1 MVERIVNSK
10 IAARSVFNIGNV
22 KYAVFDAM
30 IEGVQVIDYEWRY
43 FYVNDSVARHGLST
57 KAALLGNTMM
67 EKYPGIENTEIFKT
81 FKQCMSK
88 RVTAEVLTEFVFPD
102 GSVGWFELSVQP
114 VPEGILILS
123 SDITQ
128 LKRVEAELK
137 QKLFERTQM
146 LAQITKQ
153 KHQLEEF
160 CQIIAHNLRAPLS
173 NLLLLSDMIKDSES
187 TEEKMHFMEIQKPVV
202 DLLHKTFEELV
213 DATQVR
219 MDYTIKRN
227 PVDLEKHIKRTLNSL
242 KKEIKNSNAIV
253 TYDFSDVPT
262 ISYSKKYIESI
273 LYNLISNAIKF
284 RSQEKTAKIHVRS
297 YKKDGWVCI
306 EVKDNGL
313 GIDMKKHKSD
323 LFKLHKTFHNH
334 PSAKGFGLFITKT
347 QIETLGGEIIAKS
360 KINNGSTFTAKLY
373 KTTDDE

>member
-1 MVERIVNSK
+1 MVEKMINST
-10 IAARSVFNIGNV
+10 IAAKSVFNRGNV
-22 KYAVFDAM
+22 KYSVFDTM
-30 IEGVQVIDYEWRY
+30 IEGVQVIDYDWRY

-57 KAALLGNTMM
+57 KQALLGHTMM
-67 EKYPGIENTEIFKT
+67 EKYPGIENTEVFKT
-81 FKQCMSK
+81 FKQCMIK
-88 RVTAEVLTEFVFPD
+88 RVSCEVFTEFVFPD

-128 LKRVEAELK
+128 LKRTEAELK

-153 KHQLEEF
+153 KRQLEEF

-173 NLLLLSDMIKDSES
+173 NLLLLSDMVKESES
-187 TEEKMHFMEIQKPVV
+187 TEEKLHFMEIQKPVV
-202 DLLHKTFEELV
+202 DSLHKTFEELV

-219 MDYTIKRN
+219 MDYTVKRH
-227 PVDLEKHIKRTLNSL
+227 VLALEKYTRSALKSL
-242 KKEIKNSNAIV
+242 KQEIKNAKAVV
-253 TYDFSDVPT
+253 TYDFSEVPT
-262 ISYSKKYIESI
+262 ISYAKKYIESI
-273 LYNLISNAIKF
+273 LFNLISNAIKF
-284 RSQEKTAKIHVRS
+284 SSPDKTAKIHIRS
-297 YKKDGWVCI
+297 YKKEGWLCL

-313 GIDMKKHKSD
+313 GIDMKKHKHD

-334 PSAKGFGLFITKT
+334 SNTKGFGLFLTKT
-347 QIETLGGEIIAKS
+347 QVETLGGEINAKS
-360 KINNGSTFTAKLY
+360 KINTGSTFTVKLY